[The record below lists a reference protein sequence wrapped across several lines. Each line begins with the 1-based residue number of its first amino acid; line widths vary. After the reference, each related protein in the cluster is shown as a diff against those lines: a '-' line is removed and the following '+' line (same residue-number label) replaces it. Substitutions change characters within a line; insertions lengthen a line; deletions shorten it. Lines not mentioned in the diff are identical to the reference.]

1 MSVQNKLATSL
12 NRKDE
17 EPNELLAQAIV
28 DEEDGEAIA
37 ELIGCLRHKDKNIQ
51 SDAIK
56 VLYEVGERKP
66 DLISEYCET
75 FVGLLAHANNRLAW
89 GAMTAL
95 DGIAAVD
102 PHAVHASLP
111 IVVEAMN
118 KGSVIVK
125 DHGVGILIKL
135 YRMEEYAE
143 EALSLLMEQ
152 LRDCPTNQ
160 LPMYAENALKAIRDT
175 DKTALADMLLS
186 RLIEIEKDSKRKR
199 VEIVIKKLG
208 GGSR

>member
-1 MSVQNKLATSL
+1 MSVQDKLATSL
-12 NRKDE
+12 SRKDE
-17 EPNELLAQAIV
+17 EPNVLLAQAIAE
-28 DEEDGEAIA
+28 EEDGEAIV

-56 VLYEVGERKP
+56 VLYEIGERKP
-66 DLISEYCET
+66 GLIADYCGT
-75 FVGLLAHANNRLAW
+75 FVDLLSHANNRLVW

-95 DGIAAVD
+95 DGIATVD

-111 IVVEAMN
+111 IVVEAMD

-135 YRMEEYAE
+135 YRTEAYAE
-143 EALSLLMEQ
+143 EALSLLLEQ
-152 LRDCPTNQ
+152 LRGCPTNQ
-160 LPMYAENALKAIRDT
+160 LPMYAKNILKAIRDK
-175 DKTALADMLLS
+175 DKTALADILQS